1 MDEIDVRIVHELQRD
16 ARQTNRELAAGVGI
30 ASSTCFERVRRL
42 HEHGVIRGYH
52 ADVDLAAIGRE
63 VQALVF
69 AQVRP
74 LNRELIDGFQR
85 EATAM
90 PEVMSVFVLAGGD
103 DFLLHV
109 GVPRIEALHA
119 FLVDRLSRRR
129 EVIGF
134 RTSVIF
140 RHERN
145 PAVGVLDGSAP
156 TR

>member
-1 MDEIDVRIVHELQRD
+1 MDDIDREIVTELQRD
-16 ARQTNRELAAGVGI
+16 ARQTNRELAKRVGV

-42 HEHGVIRGYH
+42 HERGVIRGYH
-52 ADVDLAAIGRE
+52 ADVDLAAIGRD

-74 LNRELIDGFQR
+74 LSRELIDSFQS
-85 EATAM
+85 EASAM

-145 PAVGVLDGSAP
+145 PAVSVLETS
-156 TR
+156 T